1 MVIKNS
7 KLTCITLI
15 TITSLLFF
23 SSSLVSVLKIANK
36 QFSPSFLEHKW
47 EVSKNNTNAE
57 IVSISEYDFSS
68 LKKNETLTI
77 VHQLPF
83 TSETFPVLVLKT
95 KNCNIQAEIAGKTV
109 YSKTLNTKNNE
120 YFLNW
125 DTNLI
130 PLNESKKNDSI
141 KITLTATADKPFEI
155 IQTPFVTPA
164 AQYTEDYMRNN
175 IFVFFLICF
184 LFLFGI
190 IATIIFIVSFFFR
203 ITMLKLFSVSLF
215 AITSSIFIFVK
226 YDFVQLFSFSPQFI
240 NNMDFY
246 SRWLGTLSF
255 IFVVYMHF
263 TINLGNKINIH
274 LLAASIISLIII
286 CMYIFKIVTIP
297 VLYFLWKIASR
308 TLILMVLFYSIIYF
322 IKNSFKS
329 SIMAIDCILVIV
341 FSFLDF
347 MKYLAFRTVA
357 GHRAFFSYT
366 NTAVAFT
373 LFTFI
378 ALLNYFFNTAKTEF
392 FSQSK
397 LSYKNN
403 AAFDFLTATYS
414 RSKIL
419 EILSED
425 DNSKTDYS
433 LLTFSFVPS
442 KNKNQNDI
450 QTQLIFIAKQ
460 INSFFEMYG
469 IIGRISETQFIAVL
483 PKEPENTIKNLITT
497 FQKKLDEAN
506 ASTLFPVKTL
516 IGWANSDET
525 GTVSYESV
533 YNLAEERKKDF
544 TGIIENL

>member
-1 MVIKNS
+1 
-7 KLTCITLI
+7 
-15 TITSLLFF
+15 
-23 SSSLVSVLKIANK
+23 
-36 QFSPSFLEHKW
+36 
-47 EVSKNNTNAE
+47 
-57 IVSISEYDFSS
+57 
-68 LKKNETLTI
+68 
-77 VHQLPF
+77 
-83 TSETFPVLVLKT
+83 
-95 KNCNIQAEIAGKTV
+95 
-109 YSKTLNTKNNE
+109 
-120 YFLNW
+120 
-125 DTNLI
+125 
-130 PLNESKKNDSI
+130 
-141 KITLTATADKPFEI
+141 
-155 IQTPFVTPA
+155 
-164 AQYTEDYMRNN
+164 
-175 IFVFFLICF
+175 
-184 LFLFGI
+184 
-190 IATIIFIVSFFFR
+190 
-203 ITMLKLFSVSLF
+203 
-215 AITSSIFIFVK
+215 
-226 YDFVQLFSFSPQFI
+226 
-240 NNMDFY
+240 MDFY

-403 AAFDFLTATYS
+403 SAFDFLTATYS